1 MAGAE
6 TTWIARL
13 TPTAD
18 GSVAALLDLPLGLD
32 VWERPGGRQRQRAPG
47 FPLTAI
53 DGQRYWDGGLFSNL
67 PLKRAIDA
75 LEAAASD
82 DSRPSGN

>member
-18 GSVAALLDLPLGLD
+18 GSVAALLDLP
-32 VWERPGGRQRQRAPG
+32 RAWTCG
-47 FPLTAI
+47 SA
-53 DGQRYWDGGLFSNL
+53 QVV
-67 PLKRAIDA
+67 
-75 LEAAASD
+75 ASG
-82 DSRPSGN
+82 SVPPASP